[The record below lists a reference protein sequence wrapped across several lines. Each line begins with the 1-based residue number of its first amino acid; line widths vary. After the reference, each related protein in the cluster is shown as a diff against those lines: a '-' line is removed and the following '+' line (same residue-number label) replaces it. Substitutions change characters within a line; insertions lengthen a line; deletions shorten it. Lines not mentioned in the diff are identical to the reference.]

1 MSKIGDY
8 ITYVSSLYYSRSPDQ
23 CDPETCYAYPVLY
36 QIAEIDRTDKLVSE
50 IDYDYIDYPIWKQ
63 LRQHLLRLDYVEN
76 YGLRIF
82 DIGAGIWTGIIFG
95 R

>member
-8 ITYVSSLYYSRSPDQ
+8 IMYASSLYYTHLSDK
-23 CDPETCYAYPVLY
+23 CDPETCYAYPILY

-50 IDYDYIDYPIWKQ
+50 IDYDYTEYPTWKH
-63 LRQHLLRLDYVEN
+63 LRRHLLRLDYVEN
-76 YGLRIF
+76 YGLSIF
-82 DIGAGIWTGIIFG
+82 NMSAGIWTGIIYG